1 MIGLMSG
8 TSLDGISAAV
18 ARFTPGEAGAVTY
31 ELLGFTVTEYSPARR
46 ARLAAA
52 VAGASPAEY
61 CRLGFDLGEWFAEAA
76 VRAIADAGVARSDIV
91 AVASHGQT
99 LWHEPGHSTW
109 QVGESAVI
117 AERTGLPVVSDFRV
131 RDVAAGGHCAPLVAI
146 ADGMLFSG
154 SEWRA
159 LQNIGGIANVTVV
172 PPHGELRGIRAFDTG
187 PGMMVIDALAQQ
199 LSGGRARMDEDA
211 ALSRGG
217 RVQEDVLH
225 SLLADR
231 YFQADPPKTTGRE
244 RFGSGYSDRFVALC
258 RESGPAV
265 TDADMIATAV
275 ELTART
281 IADAYQ
287 RFIPEPVSEV
297 LVSGGGAR
305 HPLLRERLVALL
317 APRAVQSFD
326 ALHCDPEAK
335 EALAFAL
342 LGWLHVQ
349 GRGGNVPAATGARGT
364 RVLGKWTPA

>member
-1 MIGLMSG
+1 
-8 TSLDGISAAV
+8 
-18 ARFTPGEAGAVTY
+18 
-31 ELLGFTVTEYSPARR
+31 
-46 ARLAAA
+46 
-52 VAGASPAEY
+52 
-61 CRLGFDLGEWFAEAA
+61 
-76 VRAIADAGVARSDIV
+76 
-91 AVASHGQT
+91 
-99 LWHEPGHSTW
+99 
-109 QVGESAVI
+109 
-117 AERTGLPVVSDFRV
+117 
-131 RDVAAGGHCAPLVAI
+131 
-146 ADGMLFSG
+146 
-154 SEWRA
+154 
-159 LQNIGGIANVTVV
+159 
-172 PPHGELRGIRAFDTG
+172 
-187 PGMMVIDALAQQ
+187 MMVIDALAQQ

-211 ALSRGG
+211 TLSRGG

-244 RFGSGYSDRFVALC
+244 RFGVGYADRFVALC

-342 LGWLHVQ
+342 LGWLHVH